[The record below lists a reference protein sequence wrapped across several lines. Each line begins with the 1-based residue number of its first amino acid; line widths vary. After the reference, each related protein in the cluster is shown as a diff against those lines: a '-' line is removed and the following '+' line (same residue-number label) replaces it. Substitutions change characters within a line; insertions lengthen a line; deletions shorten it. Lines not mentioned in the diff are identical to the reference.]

1 LLREIAAVDSRVT
14 VVKLRRNFGQTAGLA
29 AGFDHARGEYIIAM
43 DGDLQH
49 DPADIPLFLEKIA
62 EGYDIVS
69 GWRKHRVDNFWLRRI
84 PSRCANWLMA
94 KLSGVDIHDFGT
106 TFKAYR
112 REILGQVPLYGELHR
127 FIPALASW
135 YGASIIEV
143 PIKNV
148 NRERGAS
155 HYGISRTFR
164 VFFDLITIRFLLKYL
179 SRPLHFFGTL
189 GMFSIFAGSLHFRL
203 ADSGEDLAPHRCHVP
218 ARPADDVLRRAVAGG
233 PEHARRRPARRN
245 AGAPLPRARPARS
258 VLRRS
263 RPASAERREH
273 HLGVI
278 AEVKRL
284 DCRSEKRTIPWDG
297 FCDICNLTSAFDA
310 HRPLTSDLST
320 RYNFIAAM
328 PTTTQH
334 ELRLASRMSRLGT
347 ETAFEVLNRARALEK
362 QGREIIHLEIGEPD
376 FDTPANVIEAG
387 VDALHRDGRTTVR
400 PPVCPIC
407 ARPLPTTSA
416 APAKSRCR
424 AMRWWL
430 SPAASR
436 LFSSRFWH

>member
-1 LLREIAAVDSRVT
+1 MEGHGETFEIVMVDDGSSDKTFAMLREIAAVDTRVT

-69 GWRKHRVDNFWLRRI
+69 GWRKTRVDNFWLRRF

-135 YGASIIEV
+135 YGASIVEV
-143 PIKNV
+143 PIKNI

-179 SRPLHFFGTL
+179 SRPLHFFGTV
-189 GMFSIFAGSLHFRL
+189 GMFSIMTGCAISLWLILQKLLHQADVMVQHGPLMMFSAVLLLAGLNMLAVGLLGEVQVAHYHEPAQQAPYSDDHMLPAQSDESNISALSSSL
-203 ADSGEDLAPHRCHVP
+203 
-218 ARPADDVLRRAVAGG
+218 
-233 PEHARRRPARRN
+233 
-245 AGAPLPRARPARS
+245 
-258 VLRRS
+258 
-263 RPASAERREH
+263 
-273 HLGVI
+273 
-278 AEVKRL
+278 
-284 DCRSEKRTIPWDG
+284 
-297 FCDICNLTSAFDA
+297 
-310 HRPLTSDLST
+310 
-320 RYNFIAAM
+320 
-328 PTTTQH
+328 
-334 ELRLASRMSRLGT
+334 
-347 ETAFEVLNRARALEK
+347 
-362 QGREIIHLEIGEPD
+362 
-376 FDTPANVIEAG
+376 
-387 VDALHRDGRTTVR
+387 
-400 PPVCPIC
+400 
-407 ARPLPTTSA
+407 
-416 APAKSRCR
+416 
-424 AMRWWL
+424 
-430 SPAASR
+430 
-436 LFSSRFWH
+436 